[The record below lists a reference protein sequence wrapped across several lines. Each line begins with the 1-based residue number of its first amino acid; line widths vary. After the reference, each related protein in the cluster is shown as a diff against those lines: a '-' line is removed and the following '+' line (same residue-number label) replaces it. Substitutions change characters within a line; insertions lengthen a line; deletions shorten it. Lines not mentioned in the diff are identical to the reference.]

1 MANTYK
7 QYSKIEVYVTLYD
20 KDTNSEYILD
30 ENGNKI
36 ILKTWENVTIDDDY
50 DIVVDIT
57 SYT

>member
-1 MANTYK
+1 MTNTYK

-30 ENGNKI
+30 TNGNKI
-36 ILKTWENVTIDDDY
+36 ILKTWENVTINDDY

>member
-20 KDTNSEYILD
+20 KDTDSQYILD
-30 ENGNKI
+30 TNGNKI

>member
-30 ENGNKI
+30 TNGNKI
-36 ILKTWENVTIDDDY
+36 ILKTWENVTVDDDY

>member
-1 MANTYK
+1 MTNTYK

-30 ENGNKI
+30 TNGNKI
-36 ILKTWENVTIDDDY
+36 ILKTWENVNINDDY

>member
-1 MANTYK
+1 MTNTYK

-20 KDTNSEYILD
+20 KDTDSQYILD
-30 ENGNKI
+30 TNGNKI

-50 DIVVDIT
+50 NIVVDIT